1 MKEKE
6 KNYISEFRKTLLES
20 KVEQKIRIEG
30 DEKQTISSFLGVFNN
45 DIAVD
50 IIKCLLLKC
59 FDKFKNDVTEDISN
73 GSMTKFDAKRKL
85 YLMEAELNVLLSG
98 FMCSNSENMA
108 KVMSLSDFQK
118 DIAPSVW
125 EGINPI
131 NLESKINN
139 LTKEV
144 EEYKTDV
151 EKNIDSTLFKSGK
164 STVFELN
171 SSVTDDQLRDLY
183 RLLTDYKKDY
193 SKELVQCTE
202 SDFIDVLRGKGKG
215 TYAIQIIGPSA
226 LASLVNIFKKKGWFD
241 RSKHK
246 AFWEY
251 LAVNFIGLDGK
262 KWNKHN
268 LSSNPSRNK
277 SPEIENVFNNLAV

>member
-6 KNYISEFRKTLLES
+6 KNYISGVRKTLLES

-98 FMCSNSENMA
+98 FRCRNSENMA

-118 DIAPSVW
+118 DVAPSVW

-131 NLESKINN
+131 DLESKINN

-171 SSVTDDQLRDLY
+171 SSVTDDQLRVLY
-183 RLLTDYKKDY
+183 SVLTDYKKDY
-193 SKELVQCTE
+193 GKELVQCTE

-262 KWNKHN
+262 IWNKHN